1 MGLAGRVAL
10 ITGASRGI
18 GLGMAR
24 TLAAKGMAVALSDVR
39 AEVISAAEKLRGEGH
54 ATIGIV
60 ADVRRKADVEAMVE
74 RTESELGPIWVLV
87 NNAGALTFGPTAE
100 LSEEDWDLAMDV
112 DAKGVFLCSQAAIR
126 RMIPRGEGRIV
137 NVTSIAAVVVRTGQ
151 IGYCSAKAA
160 SNHFTRCLAIEMAPH
175 GITVNAI
182 MPGMTRTEMLVDSFV
197 ARGMSLDAMLN
208 LIPAGRFASPEDHAA
223 LVAWLA
229 SEEAQH
235 VTGQLI
241 SVDGG
246 QSQLMPL
253 LREVAAEAAPAT
265 GDPR

>member
-18 GLGMAR
+18 GLGIAR
-24 TLAAKGMAVALSDVR
+24 TLAARGMAVALNDVR
-39 AEVISAAEKLRGEGH
+39 DEVLSVAETLRSEGH
-54 ATIGIV
+54 TVIGVI
-60 ADVRRKADVEAMVE
+60 ADVRRKAEVEAMVE
-74 RTESELGPIWVLV
+74 RTEAELGPLWVLV

-160 SNHFTRCLAIEMAPH
+160 INHFTRCLAIEMAPH

-182 MPGMTRTEMLVDSFV
+182 MPGMTRTEMLVDSFA
-197 ARGMSLDAMLN
+197 ARGMSLDAMLD
-208 LIPAGRFASPEDHAA
+208 LIPAGRFAVPADHAA
-223 LVAWLA
+223 LLAWLA
-229 SEEAQH
+229 SEEARH

-253 LREVAAEAAPAT
+253 LREAAVPSAPASN
-265 GDPR
+265 DPR

>member
-18 GLGMAR
+18 GLGMAQAF
-24 TLAAKGMAVALSDVR
+24 AAKGMAVVLNDVR
-39 AEVISAAEKLRGEGH
+39 HEVVSVAETMRGEGH
-54 ATIGIV
+54 RAIGIV
-60 ADVRRKADVEAMVE
+60 ADVRSKADVEAMVE
-74 RTESELGPIWVLV
+74 RTESELGPLWLLV
-87 NNAGALTFGPTAE
+87 NNAGALTFGPTE
-100 LSEEDWDLAMDV
+100 EMSEEDWDLAMDV

-160 SNHFTRCLAIEMAPH
+160 INHFTRCLAVEMAGH

-182 MPGMTRTEMLVDSFV
+182 MPGMTRTEMLVDSFA
-197 ARGMSLDAMLN
+197 ARGMSLNAMLN
-208 LIPAGRFASPEDHAA
+208 LIPAGRFALPADHAA

-246 QSQLMPL
+246 QSQLLPL
-253 LREVAAEAAPAT
+253 LGEVPAEPTPAPRV
-265 GDPR
+265 PQ